1 MEDDDDNIDGLI
13 MLYPHACLVID
24 ANLDLFNQRIIF
36 KIKFEYKNLLF
47 VAFKENKPHS
57 FTVLHV

>member
-24 ANLDLFNQRIIF
+24 ANLDLFNQRRIF
-36 KIKFEYKNLLF
+36 KIKFENQDLLF
-47 VAFKENKPHS
+47 IACGKNKPLKPKA
-57 FTVLHV
+57 LHV